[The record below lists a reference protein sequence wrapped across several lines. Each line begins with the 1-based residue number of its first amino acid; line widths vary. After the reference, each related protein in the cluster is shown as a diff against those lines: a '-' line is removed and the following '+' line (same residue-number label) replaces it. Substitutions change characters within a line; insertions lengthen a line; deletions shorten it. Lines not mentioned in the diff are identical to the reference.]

1 VDRTRGVFSSPQA
14 EGSRGFKSPSLRQ
27 AGSDLRHSLEN
38 PAKFARVRVAAV
50 VRPPES
56 DRMGLFWAYSADF
69 SLRRG
74 DSGPFADAGPDFAI
88 ASPTAEHKAAESVL
102 KP

>member
-1 VDRTRGVFSSPQA
+1 
-14 EGSRGFKSPSLRQ
+14 
-27 AGSDLRHSLEN
+27 
-38 PAKFARVRVAAV
+38 
-50 VRPPES
+50 
-56 DRMGLFWAYSADF
+56 MGLFWAYSADF